1 MEIIFG
7 DINSKKEK
15 ENKIMM
21 KEMNI
26 FEYATREALRFP
38 YKGSQSVE
46 DLWKLPVKELD
57 DIYKD
62 LNKEVKKSEEDS
74 LLNTK
79 DSVDI
84 VLKVKIEI
92 IKHIVSV
99 KLEEA
104 EIAKKA
110 KENKEKEQKIMS
122 ILAARDDEA
131 LENASD
137 EDLRKMLAEIRG

>member
-1 MEIIFG
+1 MV
-7 DINSKKEK
+7 
-15 ENKIMM
+15 

-26 FEYATREALRFP
+26 FEFATRHALRFP

-46 DLWKLPVKELD
+46 ELWRLPVKELD
-57 DIYKD
+57 GIYKE

-74 LLNTK
+74 LLSTK
-79 DSVDI
+79 DTTDI
-84 VLKVKIEI
+84 ALKVKIEI

-104 EIAKKA
+104 ENAKKA
-110 KENKEKEQKIMS
+110 RENKEKEQKIMS
-122 ILAARDDEA
+122 ILAARSDKA

-137 EDLRKMLAEIRG
+137 EDLQKMLAEIRG

>member
-1 MEIIFG
+1 
-7 DINSKKEK
+7 
-15 ENKIMM
+15 MM
-21 KEMNI
+21 KDINI
-26 FEYATREALRFP
+26 FEFATRHGLRFP
-38 YKGSQSVE
+38 YKGMQSVE
-46 DLWKLPVKELD
+46 DLWKLPIKELD
-57 DIYKD
+57 GIYKD

-74 LLNTK
+74 LLSTK
-79 DSVDI
+79 DTVDI

-104 EIAKKA
+104 ENAKKA
-110 KENKEKEQKIMS
+110 KENKEKEQKIMN
-122 ILAARDDEA
+122 ILAARDDKA